1 MPNYRKKLIEVN
13 IPLQAINIESAKD
26 ASLTHGHPSTLH
38 RYWARRPLAACRA
51 VIFASMVD
59 DPSECKDEFPTEPE
73 QNAERNRLHT
83 LMKRLVIWK
92 NSNDENLL
100 AEARYEIA
108 FSVARNNGENLTVF
122 RKKFKNDPDA
132 VLKYLRDHC
141 PAVYDP
147 FCGGGSI
154 PLEAQ
159 RLGLRARASDLNP
172 LPVLL
177 NKAMIELPPKFHNQK
192 PVNPD
197 ADPMGMFTG
206 TGKKKTRVPWKGTA
220 GLAADIR
227 YYGAWM
233 REEASK
239 RIGHLYP
246 KAELPDGTAAT
257 AVAWL
262 WARTVPCV
270 NPACGLQMPLVKTF
284 QLSKKKGNEHW
295 IKPIIDR
302 KSNTISWVVQTDSEG
317 GPKPTVNRTGA
328 YCCGCGTAV
337 NLPYLREQG
346 RAGKIGEVMT
356 AIVAEG

>member
-73 QNAERNRLHT
+73 QNAERHRLHNII
-83 LMKRLVIWK
+83 KRLVVWQ

-108 FSVARNNGENLTVF
+108 YSAARNNGENLNVF
-122 RKKFKNDPDA
+122 HGKFKNDPEA

-141 PAVYDP
+141 PSVYDP

-192 PVNPD
+192 PINPD
-197 ADPMGMFTG
+197 VDPMGMFTG
-206 TGKKKTRVPWKGTA
+206 R
-220 GLAADIR
+220 
-227 YYGAWM
+227 
-233 REEASK
+233 
-239 RIGHLYP
+239 
-246 KAELPDGTAAT
+246 
-257 AVAWL
+257 
-262 WARTVPCV
+262 
-270 NPACGLQMPLVKTF
+270 
-284 QLSKKKGNEHW
+284 
-295 IKPIIDR
+295 
-302 KSNTISWVVQTDSEG
+302 
-317 GPKPTVNRTGA
+317 
-328 YCCGCGTAV
+328 
-337 NLPYLREQG
+337 G
-346 RAGKIGEVMT
+346 RR
-356 AIVAEG
+356 